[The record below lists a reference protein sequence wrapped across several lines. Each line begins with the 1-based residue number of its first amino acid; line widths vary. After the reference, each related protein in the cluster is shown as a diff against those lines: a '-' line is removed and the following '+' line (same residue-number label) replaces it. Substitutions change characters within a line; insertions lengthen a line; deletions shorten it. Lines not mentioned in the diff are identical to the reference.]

1 MVASMLWERVILMLA
16 GYVKNAGLFCL
27 CLVAAF
33 CLSIY
38 GMPLNDLTVGV
49 SDWAYATFHMLIST
63 PYEADADPISFFG
76 FVIMLCV
83 YASIMF
89 AIVKLIL
96 RRKKI

>member
-1 MVASMLWERVILMLA
+1 MLA
-16 GYVKNAGLFCL
+16 GYVKNVGLFCI

-49 SDWAYATFHMLIST
+49 SDWTYATFHSLIST
-63 PYEADADPISFFG
+63 PDEADADPISFFA

-89 AIVKLIL
+89 AIAKLVL
-96 RRKKI
+96 HKMKN